1 VPGGRVE
8 LERIAIAL
16 RPRGGWE
23 AVDLGLGMARQWW
36 RLCFGAWWVPFLPIA
51 IALHLAFWESP
62 LVALL
67 VLWWLKPLFDR
78 FVLYALSRRC
88 FGEDITLA
96 QLLGAWRSILSPSLL
111 WALTLGRLSPA
122 RSYMLP
128 VSVLERQTGKHA
140 RDRRRLLAR
149 RFYANGSGLT
159 FICVN
164 LELVVQFG
172 LSVLF
177 AILLQPGDD
186 PFTRLME
193 SDNMFDGDW
202 WTLTDS
208 IYYLI
213 AVGLIEPLYV
223 AGGFSLYLNR
233 RVILEGWDVELALKR
248 LAARLP
254 AALAPLLVVALLFGS
269 VPPAQAQ
276 ESASDP
282 AYGSRCAELFELEAS
297 GVDAE
302 QEAGAA
308 EADLFELDPAELD
321 PDDEDADQPDQ
332 RALLARCER
341 MDVAPLD
348 TPARQAITRILADP
362 MFGEL
367 RQVERWR
374 LRADLD
380 DDEKDR
386 DREDLDGFA
395 QFVELLASLWQVLT
409 WVVLALLLLYLGRAI
424 ARRWQG
430 TGDSEPEDA
439 APTELFGLRI
449 APDSLPDDVIGTA
462 LDLLARGQS
471 REALALLYRATLSQ
485 LVHAYALRLPAGATE
500 GDVLRRARAGLGGP
514 AQVYLAELVRAW
526 VDLAYAER
534 HLPADRL
541 RALIEDHRRH
551 FSGAAAGDG
560 QTDAGAS
567 SA

>member
-1 VPGGRVE
+1 ME
-8 LERIAIAL
+8 LERIAISL

-23 AVDLGLGMARQWW
+23 AVDLGFGMARQWW
-36 RLCFGAWWVPFLPIA
+36 RLCYGAWWIPFLPIA

-67 VLWWLKPLFDR
+67 LLWWLKPLFDR

-88 FGEDITLA
+88 FGEDTSLS

-111 WALTLGRLSPA
+111 WSLTLGRLSPA

-128 VSVLERQTGKHA
+128 VSVLERQTGTNA

-186 PFTRLME
+186 PFTRLMD
-193 SDNMFDGDW
+193 SDNMLEGDW

-223 AGGFSLYLNR
+223 AGGFALYLNR

-254 AALAPLLVVALLFGS
+254 TALAPLLLLALVFAWA
-269 VPPAQAQ
+269 PPAQAQ
-276 ESASDP
+276 DPDPDP
-282 AYGSRCAELFELEAS
+282 AYGSRCAELFDLSSLEA
-297 GVDAE
+297 E
-302 QEAGAA
+302 H
-308 EADLFELDPAELD
+308 DPAGLVADPIQLLPEEMD
-321 PDDEDADQPDQ
+321 PDAVEAHEGDQ
-332 RALLARCER
+332 RELLARCQA

-348 TPARQAITRILADP
+348 TPARRAIAEILADP

-374 LRADLD
+374 MRADLD
-380 DDEKDR
+380 DDEDPT
-386 DREDLDGFA
+386 REDLGAFE
-395 QFVELLASLWQVLT
+395 QFIELLASLWQILT
-409 WVVLALLLLYLGRAI
+409 WIALALLLLYLGRAI

-430 TGDSEPEDA
+430 AGATEAEGA

-449 APDSLPDDVIGTA
+449 APESLPDDVVGTA
-462 LDLLARGQS
+462 LDLLAAGQS

-485 LVHAYALRLPAGATE
+485 LVHEYGLRLPAGATE
-500 GDVLRRARAGLGGP
+500 GDVLRRARGLAGP
-514 AQVYLAELVRAW
+514 ARSYLADLVRAW
-526 VDLAYAER
+526 VDLAYADR
-534 HLPADRL
+534 QLPVDSL
-541 RALIEDHRRH
+541 RALIQDHPRH
-551 FSGAAAGDG
+551 FSAGAGDAELAS
-560 QTDAGAS
+560 AGAP